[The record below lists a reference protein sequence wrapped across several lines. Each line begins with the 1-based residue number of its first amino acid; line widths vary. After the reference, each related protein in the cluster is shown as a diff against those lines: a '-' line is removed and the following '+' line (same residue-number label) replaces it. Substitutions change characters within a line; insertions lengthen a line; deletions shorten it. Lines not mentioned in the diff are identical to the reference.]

1 MAYADDLLEQAE
13 HLAKREKNKPRQ
25 ASLRRAVSTAY
36 YALFHLLIAEAAL
49 NWKQTHQ
56 RHLFARSFE
65 HARMKQ
71 ASESQTKELSR
82 HSEHSNPPGFAI
94 SQQLL
99 EVASSFVELQSKRHT
114 ADYDNAEIWTRTE
127 ALEQVDAAT
136 RAFQSWKAIRNEP
149 AAQDYLFSLML
160 KKR

>member
-1 MAYADDLLEQAE
+1 MAYADDLLEQAQ

-49 NWKQTHQ
+49 NWKRAHQ

-71 ASESQTKELSR
+71 ASESQTKEFFR
-82 HSEHSNPPGFAI
+82 
-94 SQQLL
+94 
-99 EVASSFVELQSKRHT
+99 
-114 ADYDNAEIWTRTE
+114 
-127 ALEQVDAAT
+127 
-136 RAFQSWKAIRNEP
+136 
-149 AAQDYLFSLML
+149 QDRKSVV
-160 KKR
+160 